1 MRAGGLDRR
10 VTLQRATFEQDPG
23 TGEEIATWGDLA
35 TVFAEVRQQNGKEYL
50 AAGGIEAS
58 IRVVFYLRYFPGL
71 TVLDRVSY
79 ADRLHNIEEVRE
91 IGRRDGI
98 ELHTV
103 AAAL

>member
-10 VTLQRATFEQDPG
+10 VTLQRATTEQNEY
-23 TGEEIATWGDLA
+23 GEIISTWGDLA
-35 TVFAEVRQQNGKEYL
+35 TVFAEVRQQSGKEYL

-58 IRVVFYLRYFPGL
+58 VRVVFYLRYFPGL

-79 ADRLHNIEEVRE
+79 EGRLHNIEEVRE
-91 IGRRDGI
+91 IGRRDGT